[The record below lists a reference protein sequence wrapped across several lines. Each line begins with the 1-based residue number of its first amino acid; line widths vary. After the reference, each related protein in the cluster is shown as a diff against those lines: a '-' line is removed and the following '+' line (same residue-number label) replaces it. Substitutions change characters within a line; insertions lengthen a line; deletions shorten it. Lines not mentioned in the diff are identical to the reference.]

1 MSDSWTKFTSEF
13 ERLASRKLPI
23 RRVEAIL
30 EDLREHVDAAKSDPE
45 FAGKSEQEIESVVVP
60 RLGAP
65 SDIIAAAQ
73 DSNRFATLPVWV
85 ALVGSIWCAS
95 WLIVGHRTLTMQ
107 MLPWGMYGTPV
118 AVLLTTLIGRRPK
131 LWPLLGIT
139 FGVSLAMTIA
149 LAFTWLNLNSVGGL
163 GYLPMWQVE
172 SATRE
177 VETLINK
184 QNKELLALEGAR
196 AAYATENRAVARDLT
211 FVAGKGW
218 RAPTGFSRRPDVVE
232 YQYEPSFESAKNLWM
247 SKVGRAKGVLT
258 SSIRRHQADLRSF
271 SDPGALNPTETTRDN
286 LPPILG
292 VSAGTF
298 AILGLSH
305 VLGLAIVEFPR
316 RSRRRRWRRE
326 QESRLTST

>member
-13 ERLASRKLPI
+13 ERLASRKLPS

-73 DSNRFATLPVWV
+73 DSNRFAWLPVWA
-85 ALVGSIWCAS
+85 ALIGLIWCATWMVVGSIMWTMKFIYPVL
-95 WLIVGHRTLTMQ
+95 WL
-107 MLPWGMYGTPV
+107 TPI
-118 AVLLTTLIGRRPK
+118 AVLLTTLVSGRTK
-131 LWPLLGIT
+131 LWALLGTT

-149 LAFTWLNLNSVGGL
+149 LAFTWLNLYSVGGM
-163 GYLPMWQVE
+163 GYLPIWQVE
-172 SATRE
+172 SATHE
-177 VETLINK
+177 VESLIDK

-196 AAYATENRAVARDLT
+196 AAYATENRAVARELT
-211 FVAGKGW
+211 FVAGSGW

-232 YQYEPSFESAKNLWM
+232 YQYEPSFESAKKLWM
-247 SKVGRAKGVLT
+247 TKSERAAGVLT
-258 SSIRRHQADLRSF
+258 SSIRRHQTNLRSY
-271 SDPGALNPTETTRDN
+271 SDPEALNPTESLRDN
-286 LPPILG
+286 LPSILG

-298 AILGLSH
+298 AILVLSH

-316 RSRRRRWRRE
+316 YSRRRRWRRE